1 MIYVKIK
8 DSHIIYNESK
18 PAVLSH
24 IAKVSKESV
33 APRFEKGDTQGRIEK
48 QLNVISSIRDNFNSE
63 LMFGHEGSFQGI
75 PIITYDGRVVSGN
88 HRAEAIKT
96 MQDECATRYISEVA
110 KHYGISISKDEMI
123 VRLLPQGTAD
133 DVIKEMAYISNVGRE
148 STLGERALINNVR
161 YADGLAS
168 LPKYIQSESIDEL
181 QCIVARH
188 LDKASNGLNIFDANL
203 ALFCDV
209 VGIDTE
215 GNGIMESFDKIHN
228 RDPEVSKKLK
238 DLLVGNAG
246 ALWNIKND
254 DRVRN
259 IELDKYLGRA
269 VQVLAG
275 TKGNKLQNAEAL
287 NKEIQSFLE
296 LTDAGRESALALA
309 PTLLDDFK
317 AFALATAL
325 LKFVWQE
332 NPAGAFYDFLK
343 DFIEIL
349 DNIVSPSLISEGKPL
364 YEANIFDT
372 VKIFL
377 AQGRMNSVVSESIS
391 LMERLEELSFA
402 QEFEEVEDNTG
413 TEVVE
418 IEGDFDNLFSFAGV
432 DLNIKKGVNMQYSNI
447 KNKLENHDYLNIGV
461 KSVFDML
468 ALKRDFEQEH
478 FIDEINKLRRYCKL
492 DDIDYALPPK
502 PTRTKDEIMGDL
514 SRVKFT
520 FAKYMRDVSPHEYI
534 VKNRNCKRELYEELY
549 SLIFYEF
556 NDIIYK
562 FNNYYKVIDWQGR
575 NYWIMN
581 SDIRFSV
588 VINRDYLKL
597 KEQESE
603 LVLF

>member
-1 MIYVKIK
+1 MVYVKIK

-18 PAVLSH
+18 PAALSH
-24 IAKVSKESV
+24 IAKVSKEAV

-110 KHYGISISKDEMI
+110 RHYGISISKDEMI
-123 VRLLPQGTAD
+123 VRILPQGTAD

-161 YADGLAS
+161 YADGIAS
-168 LPKYIQSESIDEL
+168 LPKYIQSESVDEL

-215 GNGIMESFDKIHN
+215 GKGIMESFDKIHN

-238 DLLVGNAG
+238 DLLIGNAG

-275 TKGNKLQNAEAL
+275 TNGNKLQNAEAL
-287 NKEIQSFLE
+287 NKEITAFLE
-296 LTDAGRESALALA
+296 LTDSGKQSALSLA

-343 DFIEIL
+343 DFVEIL

-372 VKIFL
+372 IKIFL
-377 AQGRMNSVVSESIS
+377 AQGRMNSVIQTTIGLMDLIESLDIKV
-391 LMERLEELSFA
+391 EEIVEA
-402 QEFEEVEDNTG
+402 EEITEIQACEPIV
-413 TEVVE
+413 TEVSSP
-418 IEGDFDNLFSFAGV
+418 IMIDIHADLFSFAGIEPSEYKITKSEV
-432 DLNIKKGVNMQYSNI
+432 KKDNDTQAVESPSN
-447 KNKLENHDYLNIGV
+447 E
-461 KSVFDML
+461 ST
-468 ALKRDFEQEH
+468 
-478 FIDEINKLRRYCKL
+478 
-492 DDIDYALPPK
+492 PK
-502 PTRTKDEIMGDL
+502 PLTITKNHRRKKQKYKRQTVGSIL
-514 SRVKFT
+514 SAIYFLILCKFYGFVYAFKHYT
-520 FAKYMRDVSPHEYI
+520 KLI
-534 VKNRNCKRELYEELY
+534 GRELIRQ
-549 SLIFYEF
+549 SF
-556 NDIIYK
+556 IYK
-562 FNNYYKVIDWQGR
+562 TSPLRVFSTPHLSIR
-575 NYWIMN
+575 NDKMERI
-581 SDIRFSV
+581 F
-588 VINRDYLKL
+588 LL
-597 KEQESE
+597 
-603 LVLF
+603 L

>member
-110 KHYGISISKDEMI
+110 RHYGISISKDEMI

-161 YADGLAS
+161 YADGIAS
-168 LPKYIQSESIDEL
+168 LPKYIQSESVDEL

-215 GNGIMESFDKIHN
+215 GKGIMESFDKIHK
-228 RDPEVSKKLK
+228 RDPEISKKLK

-296 LTDAGRESALALA
+296 LTDAGRESALTLA

-372 VKIFL
+372 IKIFL
-377 AQGRMNSVVSESIS
+377 AQGKVNVVVSNTIKLMDKLEQLGSNAPAPAPVSIKPLESVEPKPLESIEPNPIAHTS
-391 LMERLEELSFA
+391 KIKPFV
-402 QEFEEVEDNTG
+402 VEDNTTIQG
-413 TEVVE
+413 FD
-418 IEGDFDNLFSFAGV
+418 IEAISSSISSIKGVKMKRLISLLNSCDILGALAICSKLNKFCKDTFNRFCEDRHIYTPLVDYLYKFYNIDNRLILPRAESVGADIESYIKKLFSGGGKV
-432 DLNIKKGVNMQYSNI
+432 
-447 KNKLENHDYLNIGV
+447 
-461 KSVFDML
+461 SVETQDNSYWH
-468 ALKRDFEQEH
+468 K
-478 FIDEINKLRRYCKL
+478 
-492 DDIDYALPPK
+492 
-502 PTRTKDEIMGDL
+502 
-514 SRVKFT
+514 
-520 FAKYMRDVSPHEYI
+520 I
-534 VKNRNCKRELYEELY
+534 VVGY
-549 SLIFYEF
+549 IFY
-556 NDIIYK
+556 NGK
-562 FNNYYKVIDWQGR
+562 VVRRHKVYYMQIEVAGSKYAI
-575 NYWIMN
+575 N
-581 SDIRFSV
+581 SINGSV
-588 VINRDYLKL
+588 YL
-597 KEQESE
+597 
-603 LVLF
+603 F